1 MRRLPGFWP
10 EYFCGRATSEE
21 WHLGGTDSRERVEC
35 EMSVPASGDALN
47 HGSANFCYKGPE
59 SKCFRLWRPDGLC
72 RDYSALSV
80 IVA

>member
-1 MRRLPGFWP
+1 MEDG
-10 EYFCGRATSEE
+10 AISEE
-21 WHLGGTDSRERVEC
+21 WHLGGTDSREHVEW

-59 SKCFRLWRPDGLC
+59 SKCFRLWKPDGHC